1 LLRYV
6 FTSVTENSCHYV
18 QFSSFHS

>member
-6 FTSVTENSCHYV
+6 FTSVTESSCHYV